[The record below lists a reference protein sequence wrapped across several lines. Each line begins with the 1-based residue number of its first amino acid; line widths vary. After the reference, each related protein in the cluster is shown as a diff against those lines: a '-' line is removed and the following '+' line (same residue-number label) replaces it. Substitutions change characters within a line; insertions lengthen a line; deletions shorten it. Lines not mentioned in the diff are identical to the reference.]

1 MYEEGKAKYL
11 GVYDRPE
18 LAALAVAKYR
28 AGERGEVH
36 ASKPLAPAAPAA
48 SAAGAA
54 GAAPRKEPAGVGG
67 GSGDESSSEDES
79 VPVASLVAAAL
90 RQPAKRPHPGKP
102 ADAAKPTGVA
112 DTATTT
118 PAPAAKPL
126 PAPARPVDAAKPT
139 KEPTAAAAKP
149 GARAKSKSSSAGG
162 ASRKRQA
169 RGGTTQR
176 QAPLSDLE
184 QELDDELSSLL
195 ASEGAA
201 GFLQLKG
208 QPTVRYPSAVS

>member
-1 MYEEGKAKYL
+1 M
-11 GVYDRPE
+11 
-18 LAALAVAKYR
+18 
-28 AGERGEVH
+28 
-36 ASKPLAPAAPAA
+36 
-48 SAAGAA
+48 
-54 GAAPRKEPAGVGG
+54 GG

-102 ADAAKPTGVA
+102 ADATKPTGVA
-112 DTATTT
+112 DTAATT

-184 QELDDELSSLL
+184 QELQNTKDSAANALHEKEEKL
-195 ASEGAA
+195 AAVEAA
-201 GFLQLKG
+201 KA
-208 QPTVRYPSAVS
+208 TAAEAAAAKEAEAR